1 MRFIHTFTIIP
12 KLPDKLKCLKE
23 IAYNLS
29 WSWNNDIIDLFRRL
43 DADLWEETGHNPV
56 LMLGIIRQERLEE
69 AAMDD
74 AFLAHTNRVWNS
86 LEN

>member
-1 MRFIHTFTIIP
+1 MRPIHTFTITP
-12 KLPDKLKCLKE
+12 KLPERLKCLKE

-29 WSWNNDIIDLFRRL
+29 WSWNTDIIDLFRRL

-69 AAMDD
+69 AA
-74 AFLAHTNRVWNS
+74 
-86 LEN
+86 